1 MCLFGCQVEEATQ
14 SVNQSVTR
22 VNKGSNG
29 SGSGSGPAAMATG
42 MIMKFLGNG
51 AAKLTDR

>member
-1 MCLFGCQVEEATQ
+1 MCVKVEEATQ
-14 SVNQSVTR
+14 SVSQSIAR
-22 VNKGSNG
+22 VNKGSSGSSAGG
-29 SGSGSGPAAMATG
+29 SGGGPAAMATG